1 MSGRADGAQAAGP
14 PRASRAPAGESPLHR
29 SGAWVGL
36 LLGALGAVEIAV
48 VLARGGGYFV
58 VVPRMGFMVPIAAA
72 GLIAALAALDVGGE
86 RTNAVVWLGVA
97 AAAGVGW
104 NICVYSVK
112 FGRGVW
118 SVIVSLSHPAGA
130 DFRDGL
136 YDPARA
142 FTTLH
147 SGWPPLSLYL
157 GKPFT
162 LVGLTTGYHIQVVVL
177 VGLALVSAWLSAHL
191 AMRAVGERPAAH
203 GGRRLETRLV
213 AAVCGLWLLTSY
225 GFFYEVDRGNIDLY
239 ALAFTLLA
247 LWLTVRGTRSPW
259 PAAGVLALAT
269 GLKLYPAIL
278 VVVLLWR
285 YRLRAV
291 VPIVAT
297 TALVLLVAG
306 PAQIAHTYTALH
318 TLSTARTQEWWGQ
331 DSATAMAHVLRVHT
345 SWAPAWI
352 FWPLIAL
359 PTALWLATGAVVV
372 RRGWSERGAV
382 LLGAACVP
390 MMAIV
395 PPVSNDYKLVLCV
408 LPLAVLATTLAT
420 SRREPGTT
428 WVVLVASLALVMMLL
443 ARSTIVVAASLQ
455 GSKYTLLVVLQV
467 LLLVVGSGAPAG
479 DEAARHDEAAAR
491 HRALTAGAPDGASG

>member
-1 MSGRADGAQAAGP
+1 MSGDLEGASVAAATRAA
-14 PRASRAPAGESPLHR
+14 PRPAGESPLR
-29 SGAWVGL
+29 RTGAWVGL
-36 LLGALGAVEIAV
+36 LLASLGAVEIAV

-72 GLIAALAALDVGGE
+72 GLVAALAALEVGGE

-97 AAAGVGW
+97 VAAGIGW
-104 NICVYSVK
+104 NICAYSLK
-112 FGRGVW
+112 FGRDVW

-142 FTTLH
+142 FTTVH

-162 LVGLTTGYHIQVVVL
+162 LVGLTTGYQIQVVIL
-177 VGLALVSAWLSAHL
+177 VGLAIASAWLSARL
-191 AMRAVGERPAAH
+191 ALRAVGERPAAH
-203 GGRRLETRLV
+203 GGRRLETSLV
-213 AAVCGLWLLTSY
+213 AGVCGLWLLTSY
-225 GFFYEVDRGNIDLY
+225 GFFYEIDRGNIDLY
-239 ALAFTLLA
+239 ALALTLLA

-259 PAAGVLALAT
+259 PAALALALAT

-285 YRLRAV
+285 YRLKAV
-291 VPIVAT
+291 VPVVAT
-297 TALVLLVAG
+297 TAVVLLVAG
-306 PAQIAHTYTALH
+306 PAQLAHTYTALH
-318 TLSTARTQEWWGQ
+318 ALSTARTQEWWGQ
-331 DSATAMAHVLRVHT
+331 DSATAMAHVLREHT
-345 SWAPAWI
+345 GWAPAWV
-352 FWPLIAL
+352 FWPLLAL
-359 PTALWLATGAVVV
+359 PTALWLGTGYAVV

-428 WVVLVASLALVMMLL
+428 WVVLFATLALTTILL

-467 LLLVVGSGAPAG
+467 LLLACVGFGEPAADDASDPAAVTAVGAR
-479 DEAARHDEAAAR
+479 E
-491 HRALTAGAPDGASG
+491 